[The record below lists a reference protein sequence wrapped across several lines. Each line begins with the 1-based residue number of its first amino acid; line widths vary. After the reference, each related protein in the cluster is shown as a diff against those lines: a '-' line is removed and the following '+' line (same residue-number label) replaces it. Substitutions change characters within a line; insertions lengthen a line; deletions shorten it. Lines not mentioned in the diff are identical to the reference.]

1 VNLYGFLVSVVPVAI
16 FVAVP
21 TLLVLG
27 WLALWVFQRRVGP
40 RFFVAAF
47 GLALACLPAGTFI
60 GWMEDHAASCA
71 PGDPN
76 TCLAPYGTTLWLTGL
91 FSLLCCLVLLGLTP
105 LVALV
110 RRKWRGSAH

>member
-1 VNLYGFLVSVVPVAI
+1 MNFDSSLVVFFGIPA
-16 FVAVP
+16 
-21 TLLVLG
+21 LLILT
-27 WLALWVFQRRVGP
+27 WLALWVARRRVGW
-40 RFFVAAF
+40 RFFVPAF

-60 GWMEDHAASCA
+60 GRIEDRAASCA

-76 TCLAPYGTTLWLTGL
+76 TCLSPYGTTLWLTGL

-110 RRKWRGSAH
+110 LRKWRRTS